1 MTQANIHAKPVNI
14 LLVDD
19 DDVDAMGISRAAR
32 KLNITNSV
40 LRARDG
46 VEALAMLREEGL
58 IERPYLLLLDINMPR
73 MNGFELLSELRE
85 DPNLA
90 DSVVFVLTTSKAAQD
105 IFEAYRHNVAG
116 YLIKGRTGEGFAGVI
131 DMLDRYS
138 QNVEFPSTP
147 KKTESFAVE
156 TPGLSILLIDDDDLD
171 RKAIVR
177 ALRRSATRCA
187 ITEATTAAEGL
198 RIAAEQRFDA
208 ILLDYRLPDRDGL
221 DVLRSLRS
229 GAFAESAVLMLS
241 RQTDELLAEQ
251 CLEAGAQDFLLKDE
265 VNGQRLSRAVRHAR
279 QRYLMESQLRHSR
292 EELRA
297 LSEHDVLT
305 GLRNRRGFEVV
316 LQAALG
322 RAQRGQERLA
332 ILLLD
337 LDDFKSI
344 NDTQGHAAGDL
355 LLIEIG
361 KRLSEIVR
369 EGDHLCRLGGDE
381 FVVLMTQLEQDE
393 QAMLLADRILNAI
406 QKPIQVGAAE
416 QLITASIGIATL
428 ESSTDHGD
436 ELLKHAD
443 LAMYRAKQE
452 GRNKSRFYST
462 ALHDFAQQRAAL
474 KQDLKHALGRGEFRV
489 FYQPQLEGH
498 SGRLK
503 GMEALVRWQH
513 PELGLLAPGAFLAVA
528 EETGMIVAVGEWVL
542 RESCRQLQIWRAAWP
557 QSYRDLSLA
566 VNLSAVQL
574 QSVNLL
580 SSVVSALADFQLPA
594 ECLEL
599 EITESMLIAEHP
611 VTVTMLNAIAEQGVA
626 LSLDDFGTG
635 YSSMDHINRFPI
647 SIIKIDRRFVA
658 SVGGKAKSQQ
668 LLVALIS
675 FAKAQSIKVVA
686 EGVETLQQ
694 ADFCRTHGCDLLQGY
709 LFSPPIPADDFEAR
723 FLHLPN

>member
-1 MTQANIHAKPVNI
+1 MTLASIHQKPVNI
-14 LLVDD
+14 LLIED

-46 VEALAMLREEGL
+46 VEALAMLREDGL

-73 MNGFELLSELRE
+73 MNGIELLSELRS
-85 DPNLA
+85 DANLA

-116 YLIKGRTGEGFAGVI
+116 YIVKGRTEEGFTRVI
-131 DMLDRYS
+131 DLLDRYS
-138 QNVEFPSTP
+138 RNVEFPSAP
-147 KKTESFAVE
+147 MKTNSVAIAA
-156 TPGLSILLIDDDDLD
+156 PALSILLIDDDDLD

-177 ALRRSATRCA
+177 TLRRSLTGCA

-208 ILLDYRLPDRDGL
+208 VLLDFRLPDQDGL

-229 GAFAESAVLMLS
+229 GAFEESAVLMLS
-241 RQTDELLAEQ
+241 GQTDDLLADR

-265 VNGQRLSRAVRHAR
+265 VNGRRLSRAVRHAR

-297 LSEHDVLT
+297 ISERDDLT
-305 GLRNRRGFEVV
+305 GLSNRRGFEVI
-316 LQAALG
+316 LRAALG
-322 RAQRGQERLA
+322 RAQRGHERLA

-337 LDDFKSI
+337 LDDFKSV
-344 NDTQGHAAGDL
+344 NDTLGHAAGDL
-355 LLIEIG
+355 LLVEIG
-361 KRLSEIVR
+361 KRLNNIVR
-369 EGDHLCRLGGDE
+369 DGDHLCRLGGDE
-381 FVVLMTQLEQDE
+381 FVVLMTQLEHDE
-393 QAMLLADRILNAI
+393 QAMLLAQRIVGAM
-406 QKPIQVGAAE
+406 QEPIQVGTAE
-416 QLITASIGIATL
+416 HTITASIGISTL
-428 ESSTDHGD
+428 DARADHAD

-452 GRNKSRFYST
+452 GRNQSRFYSV
-462 ALHDFAQQRAAL
+462 AMQDMAQKRATL
-474 KQDLKHALGRGEFRV
+474 KQDMKHALARGEFRV
-489 FYQPQLEGH
+489 FYQAQLDGN

-513 PELGLLAPGAFLAVA
+513 PKLGLLAPATFLALA
-528 EETGMIVAVGEWVL
+528 EETGLVVAMGEWVL
-542 RESCRQLQIWRAAWP
+542 REGCRQLQFWRAAWP
-557 QSYRDLSLA
+557 ERCQDLSLA

-574 QSVNLL
+574 KSVNLV
-580 SSVVSALADFQLPA
+580 SSVASALADFQLPS

-599 EITESMLIAEHP
+599 EITESMLIAENP
-611 VTVTMLNAIAEQGVA
+611 ASVTMLNAIAEQGVA

-635 YSSMDHINRFPI
+635 YSSLDHINRFPI
-647 SIIKIDRRFVA
+647 SIIKIDRSFVA
-658 SVGGKAKSQQ
+658 SVGGKAKNQQ
-668 LLVALIS
+668 LLVALIL

-686 EGVETLQQ
+686 EGVETQQQ

-709 LFSPPIPADDFEAR
+709 LFSPPIPAAEFEAR
-723 FLHLPN
+723 FLHPTH